1 MRRGRVLVLIN
12 EKVLQIG
19 LNPYGVAYTVGLQAV
34 GSPRANPRPIGLDG
48 FVSLAHEIGVRV
60 IELDWRWLTPL
71 TAGELARL
79 RDDLAGATP
88 IVSAW
93 LLHEPDETL
102 ADVCRCAAA
111 LGAAT
116 VRMHLTPV
124 VEGGR
129 AALGER
135 WHAMVAHARETLRR
149 EARRAADHGL
159 VLAVENHQDFG
170 SEELLALTGDAGDNV
185 GIVLDTGNPFSVGE
199 DAVAFARRV
208 AARVRHVHLK
218 DYRAQFTDSGYR
230 LVRCAIGDGAVPF
243 EEIAAVLPP
252 DLTASI
258 EIGALDARH
267 IRLFDESWW
276 TGYPPRPASELAVAL
291 GRLQRNRFGR
301 DDDHRTPWEK
311 GGAPA
316 AIVDYEMRQL
326 RRSVAGLRAR
336 GWLSITPRST
346 PPRSAP

>member
-1 MRRGRVLVLIN
+1 LRRGRVLVLIN
-12 EKVLQIG
+12 EKVFQIG

-34 GSPRANPRPIGLDG
+34 GSSRANPRPIGLDG

-71 TAGELARL
+71 TARELARL
-79 RDDLAGATP
+79 GDDLAGATP

-102 ADVCRCAAA
+102 ADVFRCAAA

-170 SEELLALTGDAGDNV
+170 SEELLALTGDAGGNV

-326 RRSVAGLRAR
+326 RRSVAGLRAS

>member
-1 MRRGRVLVLIN
+1 M
-12 EKVLQIG
+12 QTG
-19 LNPYGVAYTVGLQAV
+19 LNPYGIAYTVGLQASD
-34 GSPRANPRPIGLDG
+34 SPRANPRPIGVDG
-48 FVSLAHEIGVRV
+48 FVRLAHEIGVRV
-60 IELDWRWLTPL
+60 IELDWRWLTRL
-71 TAGELARL
+71 TDGELARL

-93 LLHEPDETL
+93 LLHEPGETL
-102 ADVCRCAAA
+102 ADVFHCAAA

-170 SEELLALTGDAGDNV
+170 SAELLSLTAAAGDNV
-185 GIVLDTGNPFSVGE
+185 AIVLDTGNPFSVGE
-199 DAVAFARRV
+199 DPVAFARRV
-208 AARVRHVHLK
+208 ASRVRHVHLK
-218 DYRAQFTDSGYR
+218 DYRAQFTDAGFR
-230 LVRCAIGDGAVPF
+230 LVRCAIDDGAVPF
-243 EEIAAVLPP
+243 EEIAAVLPAG
-252 DLTASI
+252 LTASI

-267 IRLFDESWW
+267 IRLFEESWW
-276 TGYPPRPASELAVAL
+276 RGYSPPPASELAVAI
-291 GRLQRNRFGR
+291 GRLQRHRFGR

-311 GGAPA
+311 GSAAA

-326 RRSVAGLRAR
+326 RRSVAALRAR
-336 GWLSITPRST
+336 GWLPITPPPT
-346 PPRSAP
+346 PPQSAP